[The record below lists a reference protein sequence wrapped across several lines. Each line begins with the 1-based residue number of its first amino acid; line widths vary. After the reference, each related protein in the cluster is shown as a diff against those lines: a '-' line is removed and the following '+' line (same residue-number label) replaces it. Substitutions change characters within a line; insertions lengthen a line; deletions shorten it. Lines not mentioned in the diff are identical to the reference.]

1 MANRQRIWW
10 RPEGR
15 SPFSLDP
22 SSPRGPQILSI
33 VGQCI
38 NILGGPLLFVIAAKL
53 YPFLIENRTLYVV
66 GLGSIVVLFFA
77 SFVLFRDSAFPRGI
91 QWAAKLLFRAGWG
104 LSTTGLLLGLG
115 LIANGYG
122 APLISREAA
131 VVSKRQTLERDP
143 SRRAYYIAV
152 RAWPNSRTVIEL
164 SAPREIYD
172 RLHVP
177 LAGVDTPQ
185 PVLDAMTDA
194 GQVRLVLCDGRLG
207 VECLRR
213 IELP

>member
-1 MANRQRIWW
+1 MADRPRVW
-10 RPEGR
+10 RRREGR

-22 SSPRGPQILSI
+22 SKPRGPQIVSI

-38 NILGGPLLFVIAAKL
+38 NIFGGPLLFVIAANS
-53 YPFLIENRTLYVV
+53 YPFLIENRTLYIA
-66 GLGSIVVLFFA
+66 GLGSIITLFIA
-77 SFVLFRDSAFPRGI
+77 SFALFHDNAFPRGVP
-91 QWAAKLLFRAGWG
+91 WAAKLLFRAGWG
-104 LSTTGLLLGLG
+104 LCTTGLLLGLG

-143 SRRAYYIAV
+143 SRRTYYLAV

-177 LAGVDTPQ
+177 LVAVDTPQ

-194 GQVRLVLCDGRLG
+194 GQVRLVLGDGRLG
-207 VECLRR
+207 LECLRR
-213 IELP
+213 IDLP

>member
-1 MANRQRIWW
+1 VHQYLRQ
-10 RPEGR
+10 
-15 SPFSLDP
+15 
-22 SSPRGPQILSI
+22 
-33 VGQCI
+33 
-38 NILGGPLLFVIAAKL
+38 PLLFVVAAKL

-77 SFVLFRDSAFPRGI
+77 SFALFRDSAFPRGI
-91 QWAAKLLFRAGWG
+91 PWAAKLLFRAGWG

-115 LIANGYG
+115 LIDNGYG

-131 VVSKRQTLERDP
+131 VVSKRQTLERDR
-143 SRRAYYIAV
+143 SRRVYYIAV

-164 SAPREIYD
+164 SARREIYD

-177 LAGVDTPQ
+177 LSGADTPQ

-194 GQVRLVLCDGRLG
+194 AQVRLVLCEGRLG